1 MKMASVGN
9 KNFAKPMEQ
18 RSEVTFNKDFKLIA
32 TLTPVAS
39 SVRNTTQA
47 AIGPVAAAA
56 PVGPQELKIGTKYR
70 VIVYSADGVWLGV
83 RNYIYGQDLPEEEII
98 FL

>member
-1 MKMASVGN
+1 
-9 KNFAKPMEQ
+9 MEQ
-18 RSEVTFNKDFKLIA
+18 RSEVTFNKDFKIIA
-32 TLTPVAS
+32 TLSPVAS
-39 SVRNTTQA
+39 SGRNTAQA

-70 VIVYSADGVWLGV
+70 MIVYSADGVWLGV